1 MNGVH
6 DVGGMQDM
14 GPIHIETNEPV
25 FHARWEGRVYALNRA
40 LGAWR
45 KWNLDNSRWTQEM
58 LSPAEYFTM
67 SYYERWYH
75 RMLKQLV
82 ESKLLTR
89 AEIETGKP
97 AKGSSKLT
105 PALRAEEVTATFTKA
120 RFEGRSRAGAP
131 PRSQPA
137 SVSARATSILPATR
151 ACPAMREG
159 TSAPSRQ
166 IRAFLPCPTPTQ
178 RFKEKIHST
187 SIRFDSR
194 LANCGENKPDRRT
207 WSTSTCGTHISIP
220 PDGSC
225 SGGPSQDSSE

>member
-58 LSPAEYFTM
+58 LPPAEYFTM

-131 PRSQPA
+131 PRFTA
-137 SVSARATSILPATR
+137 GHARGHVGTIEADQGVFALPDTNA
-151 ACPAMREG
+151 
-159 TSAPSRQ
+159 
-166 IRAFLPCPTPTQ
+166 AFQ
-178 RFKEKIHST
+178 
-187 SIRFDSR
+187 
-194 LANCGENKPDRRT
+194 GENPQHVYSVRFEAREL
-207 WSTSTCGTHISIP
+207 WGEQARP
-220 PDGSC
+220 
-225 SGGPSQDSSE
+225 QDVVYIDMWDSYLDPA

>member
-14 GPIHIETNEPV
+14 GPIHIEANEPV

-131 PRSQPA
+131 PRFTAGQR
-137 SVSARATSILPATR
+137 VRARNIHPPGHTRLPRYARGHVGTIESDQGVFALPDTNATF
-151 ACPAMREG
+151 
-159 TSAPSRQ
+159 Q
-166 IRAFLPCPTPTQ
+166 
-178 RFKEKIHST
+178 
-187 SIRFDSR
+187 
-194 LANCGENKPDRRT
+194 GENPQHVYSVRFEAREL
-207 WSTSTCGTHISIP
+207 WGEQARP
-220 PDGSC
+220 
-225 SGGPSQDSSE
+225 QDVVYIDMWDSYLDPA